1 MSPLSIL
8 ILGQSPEENHQF
20 MARLRG
26 LEQNHFTLSEV
37 RCINDGLKKVRE
49 IAFDLIFIDM
59 SANGRFG
66 LEHLKRLTGETP
78 YTPVIAITDIPNE
91 KKALEVLK
99 HGAQDFIDRSSINGS
114 MLNRVIHYS
123 IERLNYKSRFQKQEE
138 QLLTITQNNHD
149 GMVIVDHDRYIHFSN
164 PAAEAILYTQG
175 STGVGGRFPWSLE
188 EGNTFNK
195 NISVN
200 NNEICLEIHISP
212 ISWNNEIMSLITL
225 RDISASEKAKKL
237 KHETEELKMVKEM
250 AAGIAHEFSQP
261 LQVLSGT
268 LEMMEVDGPT
278 PQRIEKCKKMNQ
290 RVVDLVGSLRDLTHI
305 RKRDYLDY
313 KIMNIKASG
322 EKTFSVQ

>member
-8 ILGQSPEENHQF
+8 IMGQSSVENLKLKSW
-20 MARLRG
+20 LR
-26 LEQNHFTLSEV
+26 EFEKETFTIGEV
-37 RCINDGLKKVRE
+37 HCLTEGLKKVRE
-49 IAFDLIFIDM
+49 VAFDIIFIDM
-59 SANGRFG
+59 SSTGGFT
-66 LEHLKRLTGETP
+66 LEHLKNLTATAP
-78 YTPVIAITDIPNE
+78 HTPVVAITDNPDTE
-91 KKALEVLK
+91 KALSVLK
-99 HGAQDFIDRSSINGS
+99 NGAQDYIDRSSINRE
-114 MLNRVIHYS
+114 MLHRIIHYS

-138 QLLTITQNNHD
+138 QLLTITQNNRD
-149 GMVIVDHDRYIHFSN
+149 GMVIVDHDRFIHFSN
-164 PAAEAILYTQG
+164 PAADAILYTQG
-175 STGVGGRFPWSLE
+175 SAGIGGRFPWSLE

-200 NNEICLEIHISP
+200 HNEICIEIHVSP
-212 ISWNNEIMSLITL
+212 ISWNGEIMSLVTL

-290 RVVDLVGSLRDLTHI
+290 RVVDLVSSLRDLTHI

-322 EKTFSVQ
+322 EKSLAIQ